1 MSVAFYAGNITD
13 QGINNSA
20 EIEILRQHFAKILQ
34 ICVSSRIVLKIIRE
48 NGCFCVSGGIA
59 WRFLSLGRSRT
70 HEKTFSVLTAGAC
83 SVRRRG
89 EWKAHTGEYQSV
101 DYVCT
106 CPCCGK
112 TVHGGK
118 PVE

>member
-1 MSVAFYAGNITD
+1 M
-13 QGINNSA
+13 
-20 EIEILRQHFAKILQ
+20 EILKDGKIPDTRKDFRCSDCG
-34 ICVSSRIVLKIIRE
+34 CVFR
-48 NGCFCVSGGIA
+48 A
-59 WRFLSLGRSRT
+59 
-70 HEKTFSVLTAGAC
+70 EK
-83 SVRRRG
+83 G